1 MGVKVGE
8 GRDQEVSTIW
18 APTNLRANL
27 KWMTAND
34 YSDSVPGHP
43 ASGPLPDREAARE
56 WLETMLLI
64 RRFEERAGE
73 AYTRAKI
80 GGFVH
85 LAIGEEAVVVGA
97 TRAIRDT
104 DWLISTY
111 RSHGHALARGTS
123 PDRVM
128 AELYG
133 KATGTSGGR
142 GGSMHVFDLERRFM
156 GGWGIVGGN
165 IPIGAGF
172 ALRSSYLA
180 NTEVTLCV
188 IGDGATNQGTFA
200 ETLNMAALW
209 KLPVVFLVSNNRY
222 GMGTAIERHSAV
234 TDLVQK
240 GNGLGVEG
248 RRCDGMD
255 VADTQAAVAEAVEI
269 ARSEQRPLL
278 VEAMTYRF
286 RGHSM
291 SDPERYR
298 SREQVNSWKEHDP
311 IPALASRLEAEGIL
325 TAEQVEEMDR
335 KAVAIA
341 DAAADAA
348 EAAPLPTAET
358 LFDNVYSLGGQVQG
372 FGLAP
377 GDAS

>member
-1 MGVKVGE
+1 LVVTLELMSG
-8 GRDQEVSTIW
+8 S
-18 APTNLRANL
+18 
-27 KWMTAND
+27 D
-34 YSDSVPGHP
+34 YSEATPGHP
-43 ASGPLPDREAARE
+43 AAGPLPDRDAARD
-56 WLETMLLI
+56 WLATMLLI

-85 LAIGEEAVVVGA
+85 LAIGEEAVIVGSV
-97 TRAIRDT
+97 RAIRET
-104 DWLISTY
+104 DWLICTY
-111 RSHGHALARGTS
+111 RSHGHALARGS
-123 PDRVM
+123 NPDAVM

-133 KATGTSGGR
+133 KASGTSGGR

-172 ALRSSYLA
+172 AFQSAYRG
-180 NTEVTLCV
+180 NDEVTLCV
-188 IGDGATNQGTFA
+188 LGDGATNQGTFA

-209 KLPVVFLVSNNRY
+209 DLPIVFLVANNRY
-222 GMGTAIERHSAV
+222 GMGTSIERHSAM
-234 TDLVQK
+234 TDLVRK
-240 GNGLGVEG
+240 GKGLGVEG

-269 ARSEQRPLL
+269 CRAEQRPLL

-298 SREQVNSWKEHDP
+298 SREQVSKWKEQDP
-311 IPALASRLEAEGIL
+311 IPAFTARLYTEGKVTEAE
-325 TAEQVEEMDR
+325 VEEMDANAI
-335 KAVAIA
+335 AVA
-341 DAAADAA
+341 DAAAAA
-348 EAAPLPTAET
+348 ADEAPFPTPES
-358 LFDNVYSLGGQVQG
+358 LYDNVYSLGGQVRG
-372 FGLAP
+372 WLSNRNPA
-377 GDAS
+377 D

>member
-1 MGVKVGE
+1 MMSG
-8 GRDQEVSTIW
+8 S
-18 APTNLRANL
+18 
-27 KWMTAND
+27 D
-34 YSDSVPGHP
+34 YSEAIPGHP
-43 ASGPLPDREAARE
+43 ATGPLQDRDAARE
-56 WLETMLLI
+56 WLETMILI

-73 AYTRAKI
+73 AYTRAKV

-97 TRAIRDT
+97 VRALRDT

-111 RSHGHALARGTS
+111 RSHGHALARGTD
-123 PDRVM
+123 PAAVM

-142 GGSMHVFDLERRFM
+142 GGSMHVFDLNRRFM

-172 ALRSSYLA
+172 AFQSAYRG
-180 NTEVTLCV
+180 NDDVTLCV
-188 IGDGATNQGTFA
+188 LGDGATNQGTFA

-209 KLPVVFLVSNNRY
+209 NLPVVFLVTNNRY
-222 GMGTAIERHSAV
+222 GMGTSIERHSAV
-234 TDLVQK
+234 TDLVRK
-240 GNGLGVEG
+240 GTGLGVEG

-255 VADTQAAVAEAVEI
+255 VADTQAAVAETVEI
-269 ARSEQRPLL
+269 CRAEQRPLL

-298 SREQVNSWKEHDP
+298 SREQVQEWKQLDP
-311 IPALASRLEAEGIL
+311 IPTFSKRLEDEGIV
-325 TAEQVEEMDR
+325 TDGDIDAMNAE
-335 KAVAIA
+335 AIATA
-341 DAAADAA
+341 DAAAQSA
-348 EAAPLPTAET
+348 EEAPFPSPDT
-358 LFDNVYSLGGQVQG
+358 LYDNVYALGGQVRGWLSTQG
-372 FGLAP
+372 A
-377 GDAS
+377 AS